1 MKKEKNKESACALK
15 RKTSIGGQ
23 ALIEGIMMRGPK
35 KTAMAVRDPNGEI
48 VFEEWENKASAATA
62 VKKIPIVRGVV
73 AFVDSMATGYK
84 CLMRSAELS
93 GLEEAE
99 RELEAEKAA
108 KKARK
113 AAAKESKRS
122 GRSVDEI
129 LRENAEK
136 EAAETTE
143 KDKGSDE
150 KKGSSPF
157 TVGFMVVSILI
168 AVLLMVVLFI
178 WLPTTLFGL
187 LTRAFPVL
195 LFPDV
200 PALASLLKSVF
211 EGLFKIV
218 LLVGYMALVSLM
230 KDIRRTFEYHGAEHK
245 TIFCYEHG
253 RALTVENV
261 RNERR
266 FHPRCGTSFLILM
279 VLVSIFV
286 CFFIDP
292 VAILVSGKPLVGWL
306 RTVVRLVLLPIIMG
320 LGYEVLKFAGRHE
333 NLFTRVISAP
343 GMWLQRITVREPDD
357 GMIECAIK
365 AFVAVIPEN
374 ELPEEKRKIREA
386 TGETEATAEESDGE
400 SAEASVSETSEEPL
414 AEETEKR
421 SEENAEDNA
430 GNSAE

>member
-1 MKKEKNKESACALK
+1 MKKDKNKEAECALK

-35 KTAMAVRDPNGEI
+35 KTAMAVRDPNGEV
-48 VFEEWENKASAATA
+48 VFEEWENKASATTA

-73 AFVDSMATGYK
+73 AFVDSMVTGYK
-84 CLMRSAELS
+84 GLMRSAELS

-108 KKARK
+108 KKAKK
-113 AAAKESKRS
+113 AAEKEAKRS

-129 LRENAEK
+129 LAENAEK
-136 EAAETTE
+136 EAAATE
-143 KDKGSDE
+143 EKGNATDE
-150 KKGSSPF
+150 KKGTSAF
-157 TVGFMVVSILI
+157 TVGIMVVSIVL

-187 LTRAFPVL
+187 LTKAFPVL

-211 EGLFKIV
+211 EGLFKVI

-253 RALTVENV
+253 KALTVENV

-292 VAILVSGKPLVGWL
+292 IAILVSGAPLAGWL
-306 RTVVRLVLLPIIMG
+306 RTVVRLILVPFIMG

-333 NLFTRVISAP
+333 NVFTRIISAP

-374 ELPEEKRKIREA
+374 EIEEELRKIREES
-386 TGETEATAEESDGE
+386 GEA
-400 SAEASVSETSEEPL
+400 P
-414 AEETEKR
+414 EETPEG
-421 SEENAEDNA
+421 EA
-430 GNSAE
+430 GSTKE

>member
-1 MKKEKNKESACALK
+1 MRKEKNKESECALK

-35 KTAMAVRDPNGEI
+35 KTAMAVRDPEGEI
-48 VFEEWENKASAATA
+48 VFEEWENKGAKCS
-62 VKKIPIVRGVV
+62 VIKKIPIVRGVFM
-73 AFVDSMATGYK
+73 FVDSMVTGYR

-108 KKARK
+108 KKARR
-113 AAAKESKRS
+113 AAEKESKRS
-122 GRSVDEI
+122 GKSVDEI
-129 LRENAEK
+129 LAQNAEK
-136 EAAETTE
+136 EAIGVTE
-143 KDKGSDE
+143 KGKDEEE
-150 KKGSSPF
+150 KKGSSPL
-157 TVGFMVVSILI
+157 TVGIMIVSIVI

-187 LTRAFPVL
+187 LTKVFPVL
-195 LFPDV
+195 LFPDIPV
-200 PALASLLKSVF
+200 LASLLRSVF
-211 EGLFKIV
+211 EGLFKVI
-218 LLVGYMALVSLM
+218 LLVGYMALVSFM

-253 RALTVENV
+253 RALTIENV

-333 NLFTRVISAP
+333 NLFTRIISAP

-374 ELPEEKRKIREA
+374 EIEAEREKIRIE
-386 TGETEATAEESDGE
+386 TGAE
-400 SAEASVSETSEEPL
+400 SAHQVDSEGDPD
-414 AEETEKR
+414 TEDC
-421 SEENAEDNA
+421 SD
-430 GNSAE
+430 

>member
-1 MKKEKNKESACALK
+1 MKKEKNKESGCALK

-35 KTAMAVRDPNGEI
+35 KTAMAVRDPEGEI
-48 VFEEWENKASAATA
+48 VFEEWENKASKSAA
-62 VKKIPIVRGVV
+62 VKKIPIVRGVFS
-73 AFVDSMATGYK
+73 FVDSMVMGYK

-113 AAAKESKRS
+113 AAEKESKRS
-122 GRSVDEI
+122 GKSVDEI
-129 LRENAEK
+129 LAENAEK
-136 EAAETTE
+136 EAADTAQKEQTTE
-143 KDKGSDE
+143 E
-150 KKGSSPF
+150 KKGSSPL
-157 TVGFMVVSILI
+157 TVGIMAVSVVI

-178 WLPTTLFGL
+178 WLPTMLFGL
-187 LTRAFPVL
+187 LTKAFPVL
-195 LFPDV
+195 LFPDI
-200 PALASLLKSVF
+200 PALASLLKSMF
-211 EGLFKIV
+211 EGLFKVI

-253 RALTVENV
+253 KALTVENV

-333 NLFTRVISAP
+333 NWFTRIISAP
-343 GMWLQRITVREPDD
+343 GMWLQHITVREPDD

-374 ELPEEKRKIREA
+374 EIEDELMKIRED
-386 TGETEATAEESDGE
+386 TSFSEEIPEGPSENESDSGFK
-400 SAEASVSETSEEPL
+400 
-414 AEETEKR
+414 TE
-421 SEENAEDNA
+421 
-430 GNSAE
+430 